1 MKSEHRWRYWWVW
14 LFVAAYIYFIFRNS
28 LQVAAASETV
38 SEKVTAVFLRILQRF
53 TLYTSDFQ
61 MFNHYVRKLAHF
73 SEFAGLGFL
82 VSLAMHICPL
92 FRSRFFNFTL
102 FLVAVPF
109 ADEMIQ
115 RYVPGRSPQFRD
127 MLIDGSGFLFG
138 AFFCYAL
145 ILILM
150 DLTGFVQRGRKRKAH
165 SA

>member
-1 MKSEHRWRYWWVW
+1 MKPEHRWRFWWVW
-14 LFVAAYIYFIFRNS
+14 LFVAAYIYFIFSNS
-28 LQVAAASETV
+28 LEVASASETL
-38 SEKVTAVFLRILQRF
+38 SEKVSTALLSILSRF
-53 TLYTSDFQ
+53 SLYSSNFSL
-61 MFNHYVRKLAHF
+61 FNHYVRKLAHF

-109 ADEMIQ
+109 ADETIQ
-115 RYVPGRSPQFRD
+115 RYVPGRSPQFHD

-150 DLTGFVQRGRKRKAH
+150 DLTGFVQRGRRKKTGA
-165 SA
+165 